1 MFYRNIMTE
10 KGTIRAAI
18 QGIAGSFH
26 DQASREYFSDR
37 QVELVPCVGFEDLF
51 EAVKTGQAD
60 VAVMAIENSVAGSL
74 LPNYSLLR
82 DSGFT
87 IFGEIFL
94 RISQHLMAL
103 PGQTLEEIREAHSHY
118 MAIAQTRNY
127 FKAYP
132 GIRLI
137 EADDTA
143 ASAKRVAEMQVPGRA
158 AIAGAH
164 AAELYGL
171 EILAREIE
179 TNKRN
184 FTRFLLM
191 YKPNGV
197 HPFKVAH
204 PDKASL
210 SFTLPHETG
219 SLSQVLSIFSFYR
232 ISLTKIQSIPILGQE
247 WEYHFLIDLT
257 FDDPVR
263 YRQSLDAIRPLT
275 HELMI
280 LGEYIQGKNI
290 L

>member
-1 MFYRNIMTE
+1 MKETE
-10 KGTIRAAI
+10 TIRAAI

-26 DQASREYFSDR
+26 DQAARDYFPDRE
-37 QVELVPCVGFEDLF
+37 VELVPCEAFEDLF
-51 EAVKTGQAD
+51 EAVITGKAD
-60 VAVMAIENSVAGSL
+60 VAVMAIENTVAGSL
-74 LPNYSLLR
+74 LPNYTLLR

-87 IFGEIFL
+87 VFGEIFL

-103 PGQTLEEIREAHSHY
+103 PGQSIEDIREAYSHY
-118 MAIAQTRNY
+118 MAIAQSRTFFR
-127 FKAYP
+127 KYP

-143 ASAKRVAEMQVPGRA
+143 ASAKRVAEKGLAGLA
-158 AIAGAH
+158 AIAGER
-164 AAELYGL
+164 AAEMYGL

-191 YKPNGV
+191 YKPNGI
-197 HPFKVAH
+197 HPFKVDH

-232 ISLTKIQSIPILGQE
+232 ISLTKIQSIPIIGQE

-263 YRQSLDAIRPLT
+263 YRQALDAIRPLT
-275 HELMI
+275 HELTI
-280 LGEYIQGKNI
+280 LGEYIQGKHI
-290 L
+290 Q

>member
-1 MFYRNIMTE
+1 MKETE
-10 KGTIRAAI
+10 TIRAAI

-26 DQASREYFSDR
+26 DQAARDYFPDR
-37 QVELVPCVGFEDLF
+37 QVELVPCMAFEDLF

-60 VAVMAIENSVAGSL
+60 VAVMAIENTVAGSL
-74 LPNYSLLR
+74 LPNYALLR

-87 IFGEIFL
+87 VFGEIFL

-103 PGQTLEEIREAHSHY
+103 PGQSVEDIREAYSHY
-118 MAIAQTRNY
+118 MAIAQTRT
-127 FKAYP
+127 FFRDYP

-143 ASAKRVAEMQVPGRA
+143 ASAMRVAEKGMTGLA
-158 AIAGAH
+158 AIAGER
-164 AAELYGL
+164 AAEMYGL
-171 EILAREIE
+171 KILARGIE

-191 YKPNGV
+191 YKPNGIQS
-197 HPFKVAH
+197 FKVDH

-219 SLSQVLSIFSFYR
+219 SLSHVLSIFSFYR
-232 ISLTKIQSIPILGQE
+232 ISLTKIQSIPIIGQE

-275 HELMI
+275 HELTL
-280 LGEYIQGKNI
+280 LGEYIQGKLI
-290 L
+290 Q

>member
-1 MFYRNIMTE
+1 MKETENI
-10 KGTIRAAI
+10 RVAI
-18 QGIAGSFH
+18 QGIEGSFH
-26 DQASREYFSDR
+26 DQAARDYFPHRTVD
-37 QVELVPCVGFEDLF
+37 LVPCGGFEDLF
-51 EAVKTGQAD
+51 DSVKAGQAD
-60 VAVMAIENSVAGSL
+60 VAVMAIENTVAGSL
-74 LPNYSLLR
+74 LPNYALLR

-87 IFGEIFL
+87 VFGEIFL

-103 PGQTLEEIREAHSHY
+103 PGQSIEHIREAYSHY
-118 MAIAQTRNY
+118 MAIAQTRAF

-132 GIRLI
+132 EIHLV

-143 ASAKRVAEMQVPGRA
+143 ASARRVAEKGLTGVA
-158 AIAGAH
+158 AIAGER
-164 AAELYGL
+164 AADLYGL
-171 EILAREIE
+171 EIIARGIE

-191 YKPNGV
+191 YKPNGSQ
-197 HPFKVAH
+197 PFKVDN

-232 ISLTKIQSIPILGQE
+232 ISLTKIQSIPIIGQE
-247 WEYHFLIDLT
+247 WEYHFLVDLT

-275 HELMI
+275 HELTI
-280 LGEYIQGKNI
+280 LGEYLQGKHI
-290 L
+290 Q

>member
-1 MFYRNIMTE
+1 MKDTE
-10 KGTIRAAI
+10 TIRAAI

-26 DQASREYFSDR
+26 DQAARDYFPDR
-37 QVELVPCVGFEDLF
+37 RVELVPCAAFEDLF
-51 EAVKTGQAD
+51 EAVKTGKAD
-60 VAVMAIENSVAGSL
+60 VAVMAIENTVAGSL
-74 LPNYSLLR
+74 LPNYALLR

-87 IFGEIFL
+87 VFGEIFL

-103 PGQTLEEIREAHSHY
+103 PGQSVGDIREAYSHY
-118 MAIAQTRNY
+118 MAIAQTRN
-127 FKAYP
+127 FFRDYP

-143 ASAKRVAEMQVPGRA
+143 ASAMRVAEKGMTGLA
-158 AIAGAH
+158 AIAGER
-164 AAELYGL
+164 AAAMYGL
-171 EILAREIE
+171 EIMARGIE

-191 YKPNGV
+191 YKPNGIQ
-197 HPFKVAH
+197 PFKVDH
-204 PDKASL
+204 PNKASL

-232 ISLTKIQSIPILGQE
+232 ISLTKIQSIPIIGQE

-257 FDDPVR
+257 FDDPFR

-275 HELMI
+275 HELNI
-280 LGEYIQGKNI
+280 LGEYIQGKLI
-290 L
+290 Q

>member
-1 MFYRNIMTE
+1 M
-10 KGTIRAAI
+10 KDSKTIRAAI

-26 DQASREYFSDR
+26 DQAARDYFPERE
-37 QVELVPCVGFEDLF
+37 VELVACEAFEDLF
-51 EAVKTGQAD
+51 EAVRKGNAD
-60 VAVMAIENSVAGSL
+60 VAVMAIENTVAGSL
-74 LPNYSLLR
+74 LPNYALLR
-82 DSGFT
+82 ESGFT

-103 PGQTLEEIREAHSHY
+103 PGQTIADITEAYSHY
-118 MAIAQTRNY
+118 MAIAQTRN
-127 FKAYP
+127 FFRSYP

-143 ASAKRVAEMQVPGRA
+143 ASAKRVSDNRLAHQA
-158 AIAGAH
+158 AIAGER
-164 AAELYGL
+164 AAEMYGL
-171 EILAREIE
+171 EIIARGIE

-197 HPFKVAH
+197 HPFLSDQ

-219 SLSQVLSIFSFYR
+219 SLSHVLSIFSFYR
-232 ISLTKIQSIPILGQE
+232 ISLTKIQSIPIIGQE

-257 FDDPVR
+257 FDDPPR

-275 HELMI
+275 HELTI
-280 LGEYIQGKNI
+280 LGEYNQGKQI
-290 L
+290 Q

>member
-1 MFYRNIMTE
+1 MKETE
-10 KGTIRAAI
+10 TIRAAI

-26 DQASREYFSDR
+26 DQAAKEYFPDLD
-37 QVELVPCVGFEDLF
+37 VELVPCEAFEDLF
-51 EAVKTGQAD
+51 ESVRSGHAD
-60 VAVMAIENSVAGSL
+60 VAVMAIENTVAGSL
-74 LPNYSLLR
+74 LPNYALLR

-87 IFGEIFL
+87 VFGEIFL

-103 PGQTLEEIREAHSHY
+103 PGQSIEDIREAHSHY
-118 MAIAQTRNY
+118 MAIAQTRP
-127 FKAYP
+127 FFRKYP

-143 ASAKRVAEMQVPGRA
+143 ASAKRVAENGLNGMA
-158 AIAGAH
+158 AIAGER
-164 AAELYGL
+164 AADLYGL
-171 EILAREIE
+171 EILARGIE

-184 FTRFLLM
+184 FTRFLLI
-191 YKPNGV
+191 YKPNGEQ
-197 HPFKVAH
+197 PFKVDH

-232 ISLTKIQSIPILGQE
+232 VSLTKIQSIPIIGQE

-263 YRQSLDAIRPLT
+263 YWQALDAIRPLT
-275 HELMI
+275 HELTI
-280 LGEYIQGKNI
+280 LGEYIQGNHI
-290 L
+290 Q

>member
-1 MFYRNIMTE
+1 MKETD
-10 KGTIRAAI
+10 TIRAAI

-26 DQASREYFSDR
+26 DQAARDYFPDRE
-37 QVELVPCVGFEDLF
+37 VELVPCVAFEDLF
-51 EAVKTGQAD
+51 EAVKTGKAD
-60 VAVMAIENSVAGSL
+60 VAIMAIENTVAGSL
-74 LPNYSLLR
+74 LPNYVLLR

-87 IFGEIFL
+87 VFGEIFL

-103 PGQTLEEIREAHSHY
+103 PGQSIENIREAYSHY
-118 MAIAQTRNY
+118 MAIAQTRT
-127 FKAYP
+127 FFREYP

-143 ASAKRVAEMQVPGRA
+143 ASAKRIAEKGLAGSA
-158 AIAGAH
+158 AIAGER
-164 AAELYGL
+164 AAEMYGL
-171 EILAREIE
+171 DILAHGIE

-191 YKPNGV
+191 YKPNGIQ
-197 HPFKVAH
+197 PFKVDH

-232 ISLTKIQSIPILGQE
+232 ISLTKIQSIPIIGQE
-247 WEYHFLIDLT
+247 WEYHFLVDLT

-263 YRQSLDAIRPLT
+263 YRQALDAIRPLT
-275 HELMI
+275 HELSI
-280 LGEYIQGKNI
+280 LGEYIQGKHI
-290 L
+290 Q